1 EVPDPAP
8 TALQETALTTPATT
22 AHEPVSTTAH
32 EPTTATA
39 HEPGAAT
46 AYEPTATT
54 RRESATTR
62 RESATTPHDPAGPPR
77 AADFA
82 FTRRAWVDASPA
94 RVYELV
100 SDVSS
105 IGRWSPD
112 ADDVAFDP
120 EAGPRVGAW
129 FSGRN
134 RRDGR
139 EWTSRSEIVR
149 ADPGTAFGFAV
160 GGARDGIVH
169 WEWTLTPQ
177 GGGTVVGQSWRL
189 LRLDPVLGT
198 TRAELDALRR
208 HMAASAE
215 TTLVALAQ
223 WLAEEHRN

>member
-1 EVPDPAP
+1 M
-8 TALQETALTTPATT
+8 TTPATT

-46 AYEPTATT
+46 AHEPTATT
-54 RRESATTR
+54 AHEPGAATAHEPT
-62 RESATTPHDPAGPPR
+62 ATTPHDPAGPPR

-149 ADPGTAFGFAV
+149 ADPGTAFGFVV

-198 TRAELDALRR
+198 TRAELVALRR

>member
-1 EVPDPAP
+1 M
-8 TALQETALTTPATT
+8 TTPATT

-32 EPTTATA
+32 EPGAATAHEPTTATA
-39 HEPGAAT
+39 HEPTTAT
-46 AYEPTATT
+46 AHEPTTATAHEPT
-54 RRESATTR
+54 
-62 RESATTPHDPAGPPR
+62 ATTPHDPAGPPR

-149 ADPGTAFGFAV
+149 ADPGTAFGFVV